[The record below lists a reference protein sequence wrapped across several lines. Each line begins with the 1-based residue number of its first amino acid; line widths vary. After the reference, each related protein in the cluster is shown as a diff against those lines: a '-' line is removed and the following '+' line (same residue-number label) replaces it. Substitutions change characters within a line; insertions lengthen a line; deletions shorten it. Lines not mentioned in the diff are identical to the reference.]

1 MNTANTTQPAATP
14 ADATDTKDNTAAS
27 YLERLCWLVTALA
40 TTWGAFKLL
49 DASLRTD
56 LSAPQLAAIAAH
68 ICAGCIV
75 PYVFTRAVQGW
86 RRAAP

>member
-1 MNTANTTQPAATP
+1 MNTATTPTAATESP
-14 ADATDTKDNTAAS
+14 AQQDNTAAS
-27 YLERLCWLVTALA
+27 YFERLCWLVTALA
-40 TTWGAFKLL
+40 TTWGAIKLL

-86 RRAAP
+86 RRATP